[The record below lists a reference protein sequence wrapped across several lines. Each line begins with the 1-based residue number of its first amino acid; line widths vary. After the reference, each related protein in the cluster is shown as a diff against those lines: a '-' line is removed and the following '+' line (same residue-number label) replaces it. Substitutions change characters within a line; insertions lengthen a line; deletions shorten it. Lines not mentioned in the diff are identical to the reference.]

1 MNHTRNHRNG
11 KRLLTLACVLC
22 LMFVLAGCG
31 SKSTIHISVEN
42 MENYTLTSIPAGVVN
57 GATTVDGVT
66 VTVNKNGDY
75 TFILTDKDGVEHPFT
90 LHYENKSAEIK
101 CDEEIGFNL
110 SIE

>member
-1 MNHTRNHRNG
+1 MNCVSKNKNHR
-11 KRLLTLACVLC
+11 RVLTLACVLC

-31 SKSTIHISVEN
+31 NRSTIHIEVQDMS
-42 MENYTLTSIPAGVVN
+42 NYQLTQIPEGLVN
-57 GATTVDGVT
+57 GATTEDGIT

-75 TFILTDKDGVEHPFT
+75 EFVLTDNDGVEHPFT
-90 LHYENKSAEIK
+90 LHYENKSAEVL